1 MSRRVLLD
9 TNMLV
14 AAYDEAGTTS
24 PEIRERARK
33 RILALLADESVDEL
47 VTTPLIRYEV
57 LRGIDWQ
64 ANPRYQEILQVLQ
77 QFREIE
83 VGRKV
88 SELAADLYRFD
99 AWQNA
104 QTGGNKNLEK
114 RKFDVFHLAAAKC
127 NDLELAS
134 ADTDIAKLEDGL
146 YRQYLQAKGATP

>member
-14 AAYDEAGTTS
+14 AAYDEDGTTS
-24 PEIRERARK
+24 PEIRQKARK
-33 RILALLADESVDEL
+33 RILTLLADESVDEL

-64 ANPRYQEILQVLQ
+64 ANPRYQEVLQVLQ
-77 QFREIE
+77 RFREIE

-104 QTGGNKNLEK
+104 QTGGNKNSE
-114 RKFDVFHLAAAKC
+114 
-127 NDLELAS
+127 
-134 ADTDIAKLEDGL
+134 DTDISRLEDGL
-146 YRQYLQAKGATP
+146 YHQYLQAKGVNP